1 MRVALKG
8 FIPVLPCRESKETNP
23 AVEVK
28 RAVLIGMFLAPGW
41 LDIGGNWAHPEVPSV
56 LELFMLTY
64 ELQYTVN
71 V

>member
-28 RAVLIGMFLAPGW
+28 RAVLIGMFLAPEW
-41 LDIGGNWAHPEVPSV
+41 LDIGGNWAHQEVPSV
-56 LELFMLTY
+56 QGFKREEIY
-64 ELQYTVN
+64 NYI
-71 V
+71 